1 MRGIKFITGHMV
13 YNPAYLTD
21 DSHLY
26 NEKRKYEKACN
37 TCNQAKYFALLHYDV
52 CNPII
57 MV

>member
-1 MRGIKFITGHMV
+1 MV

-37 TCNQAKYFALLHYDV
+37 TYNQAKYFALLHYDV